1 MRLTKSTRLLT
12 FYKSRWVLF
21 SKRFATSHDDDSS
34 SFLTSTQSFPSFL
47 FNFRSRILS
56 SFRNIPA
63 SIISRRFI
71 SIRRSCF
78 ASSALSSL
86 LTNTNLSYSLSLL
99 MDSRISRLRNLFAT
113 VKIICPCSS
122 LLIEADTF

>member
-1 MRLTKSTRLLT
+1 MTLEKFMQLTKSTRLLT
-12 FYKSRWVLF
+12 LYKSRWVLF
-21 SKRFATSHDDDSS
+21 SRRFAASHDDNSS

-47 FNFRSRILS
+47 NNFRSLILS

-63 SIISRRFI
+63 SIISRRFL

-99 MDSRISRLRNLFAT
+99 MDRIISRLWNLF
-113 VKIICPCSS
+113 
-122 LLIEADTF
+122 